1 VVNSTDAADAA
12 HVNRIGRYAA
22 ALFPYLLLSL
32 AVLSWAG
39 NWVIGRAMR
48 NEIGPIA
55 MGFWRWA
62 LALALIL
69 PLCWSELRAKWS
81 VVRQHWW
88 QLALLGALGAVVF
101 NTMVY
106 VGLQY
111 TETSN
116 SALFNSI
123 VPIYI
128 VVLSWLF
135 LGERISLRQGIGVT
149 LSVLGVLIMVTRGDP
164 LSLLE
169 ASFNVG
175 DIWIVVAMLL
185 WAIYTILLKWRPR
198 ELSAIAFLGAMLLL
212 SLPTLLPFYA
222 WELYQRGTFE
232 VSPVTVATLVYY
244 ASVPSVIAYLMWNRG
259 VAQVGP
265 TRAGLMAHLLPI
277 FAVILAVVF
286 LDERLHA
293 FHYLGAACVF
303 LGIGLTTWQP
313 D

>member
-1 VVNSTDAADAA
+1 MADSTNAADAA
-12 HVNRIGRYAA
+12 RINRVARYAA
-22 ALFPYLLLSL
+22 ALFPYLLISL

-39 NWVIGRAMR
+39 NWVLGRGMR
-48 NEIGPIA
+48 NEIGPVA
-55 MGFWRWA
+55 MGFWRWT

-69 PLCWSELRAKWS
+69 PFCWSELRTKWP
-81 VVRQHWW
+81 VVRRHWW
-88 QLALLGALGAVVF
+88 QLTLLGILGAVVF

-111 TETSN
+111 TETTN

-135 LGERISLRQGIGVT
+135 LGERISLRQGIGIT
-149 LSVLGVLIMVTRGDP
+149 LSVLGVLIIVTRGNP

-175 DIWIVVAMLL
+175 EIWIVVAMLL
-185 WAIYTILLKWRPR
+185 WAIYTILLRWRPR

-212 SLPTLLPFYA
+212 SLPTLLPFYG
-222 WELYQRGTFE
+222 WELYQRGTFQL
-232 VSPVTVATLVYY
+232 SASTVGTLVYY
-244 ASVPSVIAYLMWNRG
+244 ATVPSAIAYLMWNRG

-265 TRAGLMAHLLPI
+265 TRAGHMSHLLPV
-277 FAVILAVVF
+277 FTVILAVVF
-286 LDERLHA
+286 LDERLYP

-313 D
+313 E

>member
-1 VVNSTDAADAA
+1 MNSTNAADAA
-12 HVNRIGRYAA
+12 RINRIARYAA
-22 ALFPYLLLSL
+22 ALIPFLLLSL

-39 NWVIGRAMR
+39 NWVLGRAMR
-48 NEIGPIA
+48 NEIGPVA

-69 PLCWSELRAKWS
+69 PFSWGELRTKWS
-81 VVRQHWW
+81 VVRHHWW
-88 QLALLGALGAVVF
+88 QLTLLGALGATVF

-111 TETSN
+111 TETTN

-123 VPIYI
+123 VPVYI
-128 VVLSWLF
+128 VVISWLF
-135 LGERISLRQGIGVT
+135 LGERISLRQVIGISI
-149 LSVLGVLIMVTRGDP
+149 SVLGVLIIVTRGDP
-164 LSLLE
+164 LSLFE
-169 ASFNVG
+169 ASFNIG
-175 DIWIVVAMLL
+175 DVWIVVAMLL

-198 ELSAIAFLGAMLLL
+198 ELSAIAFLAAMLLL
-212 SLPTLLPFYA
+212 SLPILLPFYV

-232 VSPVTVATLVYY
+232 ISPVTVGTLIYY
-244 ASVPSVIAYLMWNRG
+244 ASIPSVVAYLMWNRG

-265 TRAGLMAHLLPI
+265 TRAGLMAHLMPI

-286 LDERLHA
+286 LSERLYP

-303 LGIGLTTWQP
+303 LGIGLTTWKP
-313 D
+313 E